1 MSCAL
6 FIKYFIGR
14 FKKYLSLK
22 EKNGKKESFDTVMKK
37 YFRSPFWI
45 LMIVEKQKKKIFFQ
59 KTWESKLEK
68 TRETFTKLFL
78 KNISSIS
85 F

>member
-45 LMIVEKQKKKIFFQ
+45 LMIVEKQKKKYFF
-59 KTWESKLEK
+59 KKLENRNLRKLEK
-68 TRETFTKLFL
+68 LL
-78 KNISSIS
+78 QS
-85 F
+85 FF